1 MTAVAASFEV
11 STRTVRK
18 WLARF
23 RRDGRAGEEIA
34 LRLRL
39 PRSTVAS
46 HLQRLGLG
54 RLAALEPSEPARR
67 YSRARAG
74 ELVHLDVKKLA
85 CFRRI
90 GHRITGDRRQGSEG
104 AGWEFVHVAVD
115 DASRLAY
122 VEVLPD
128 ERRQSVTGFLVRAL
142 RWFKRQ
148 GIRVERVMT
157 DDGSGYVS
165 RLFRKVCRLLHLR
178 HIRTRP
184 YTPKTNGKAERFI
197 QTLLREW
204 AYALPYRSSD
214 SRAAD
219 LPRWLRHYNQERPHA
234 TSPASHPPP
243 GSRLTPE
250 QRVRKPHLEW
260 VASPDAPAQV
270 STTIRCTVGVARGPF
285 VRLAGPSRSRPCRRF
300 SANRR
305 YQRQIAGRL
314 TAARLHRSAKAKM
327 IRARAMC
334 FQGAKRGSPR

>member
-1 MTAVAASFEV
+1 M
-11 STRTVRK
+11 RTVRK

-23 RRDGRAGEEIA
+23 RRDGRAGLENRSSAPHRVANKLPAPWLTMMARLRREYRMTGEEIA

-46 HLQRLGLG
+46 HLRRLGLG

-157 DDGSGYVS
+157 DNGSGYVS

-234 TSPASHPPP
+234 SLARQSPTAWLQAHP
-243 GSRLTPE
+243 
-250 QRVRKPHLEW
+250 
-260 VASPDAPAQV
+260 
-270 STTIRCTVGVARGPF
+270 
-285 VRLAGPSRSRPCRRF
+285 
-300 SANRR
+300 
-305 YQRQIAGRL
+305 
-314 TAARLHRSAKAKM
+314 
-327 IRARAMC
+327 
-334 FQGAKRGSPR
+334 

>member
-1 MTAVAASFEV
+1 VMIRRVLEEGWSVTAVAASFEV

-23 RRDGRAGEEIA
+23 RREGRAGLENRSSAPHLVASKLPAPWLAMIARLRREYRMTGEEIA

-39 PRSTVAS
+39 PRSTVAG
-46 HLQRLGLG
+46 HLAGLGLG
-54 RLAALEPSEPARR
+54 RLAALQPSSPARR

-85 CFRRI
+85 RFRRI
-90 GHRITGDRRQGSEG
+90 GHRITGNRRGQSEG

-128 ERRQSVTGFLVRAL
+128 EKRQSVTGFLVRAL

-157 DDGSGYVS
+157 DNGSGYVS
-165 RLFRKVCRLLHLR
+165 RLFRKACRMLRLR
-178 HIRTRP
+178 HLRTRP

-204 AYALPYRSSD
+204 AYALPYRSSQT
-214 SRAAD
+214 RAAD

-234 TSPASHPPP
+234 SLARQSP
-243 GSRLTPE
+243 
-250 QRVRKPHLEW
+250 
-260 VASPDAPAQV
+260 
-270 STTIRCTVGVARGPF
+270 
-285 VRLAGPSRSRPCRRF
+285 
-300 SANRR
+300 
-305 YQRQIAGRL
+305 
-314 TAARLHRSAKAKM
+314 TAWLQAHA
-327 IRARAMC
+327 
-334 FQGAKRGSPR
+334 

>member
-1 MTAVAASFEV
+1 MNAHKNARTTPFGRAVMIRRVLQEGWSVSAVAASFAV

-23 RRDGRAGEEIA
+23 RREGRAGLENHSSAPHRVANKLPAPWLTMITRLRREYRMTGEEIA

-46 HLQRLGLG
+46 HLRRLGLG

-74 ELVHLDVKKLA
+74 ELVHLDIKKLA
-85 CFRRI
+85 RFRRI

-128 ERRQSVTGFLVRAL
+128 EKRQSVTGFLVRAL
-142 RWFKRQ
+142 RWFKRH
-148 GIRVERVMT
+148 GVRVERVMT
-157 DDGSGYVS
+157 DNGSGYVS

-184 YTPKTNGKAERFI
+184 YTPRTNGKAERFI

-234 TSPASHPPP
+234 SLARQSP
-243 GSRLTPE
+243 
-250 QRVRKPHLEW
+250 
-260 VASPDAPAQV
+260 
-270 STTIRCTVGVARGPF
+270 
-285 VRLAGPSRSRPCRRF
+285 
-300 SANRR
+300 
-305 YQRQIAGRL
+305 
-314 TAARLHRSAKAKM
+314 TAWLQAHA
-327 IRARAMC
+327 
-334 FQGAKRGSPR
+334 